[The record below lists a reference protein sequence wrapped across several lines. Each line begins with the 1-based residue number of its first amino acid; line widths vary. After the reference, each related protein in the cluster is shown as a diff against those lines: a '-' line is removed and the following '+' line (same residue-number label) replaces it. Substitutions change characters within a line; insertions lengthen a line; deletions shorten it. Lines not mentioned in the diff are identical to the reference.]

1 MVRIQVYIIM
11 TINKS
16 RFEEQADYLDDVN
29 DMWTRLKWNFN
40 IMESNKDGC
49 LLIERQEIIPRH
61 AAIQSSILAHSTLNN
76 LRQRWAGCH

>member
-29 DMWTRLKWNFN
+29 DM
-40 IMESNKDGC
+40 
-49 LLIERQEIIPRH
+49 
-61 AAIQSSILAHSTLNN
+61 
-76 LRQRWAGCH
+76 